1 MLERRE
7 RQQPRTALAEL
18 ALAWTRG
25 LRNPEPAAEDSL
37 ADFLVWRLWCVAEQA
52 AQRQERPLLSLPTWP
67 DGRIDPAEFA
77 RRVNAQ
83 PRRERE
89 TIAADRT
96 SLFPLDL
103 PQARL
108 RGGAGIDHP
117 FPEMVLISNNK

>member
-52 AQRQERPLLSLPTWP
+52 AQRQQRPLLSLPTWP
-67 DGRIDPAEFA
+67 DGRIDPGELA
-77 RRVNAQ
+77 RRVEAQ
-83 PRRERE
+83 PPAERE
-89 TIAADRT
+89 TIFADRA
-96 SLFPLDL
+96 SLFHLDL
-103 PQARL
+103 IQARL
-108 RGGAGIDHP
+108 RAGADLDGSLPQMHLTW
-117 FPEMVLISNNK
+117 M